1 MVSGER
7 PFVSYSQLT
16 PGKTGSAKT
25 DEIAPTNQMSRNPM
39 TLRTRRVDRVFI
51 DVDFSLPFDS
61 YRNNWS
67 RILWP
72 NMLLYD
78 NPCTVACTTDFSI
91 SLLYHKFMK
100 SDLRI
105 SIKDYLRNKNLK
117 ILLERAF
124 SSHRQFYVSM
134 NGSPWPKDGRPVSLT
149 KLLTAIRKAL
159 VKSS

>member
-72 NMLLYD
+72 NDPAQAGRGNGVRLPTD
-78 NPCTVACTTDFSI
+78 AQSRPC
-91 SLLYHKFMK
+91 L
-100 SDLRI
+100 
-105 SIKDYLRNKNLK
+105 
-117 ILLERAF
+117 
-124 SSHRQFYVSM
+124 Q
-134 NGSPWPKDGRPVSLT
+134 PDG
-149 KLLTAIRKAL
+149 
-159 VKSS
+159 

>member
-1 MVSGER
+1 
-7 PFVSYSQLT
+7 
-16 PGKTGSAKT
+16 
-25 DEIAPTNQMSRNPM
+25 
-39 TLRTRRVDRVFI
+39 
-51 DVDFSLPFDS
+51 
-61 YRNNWS
+61 
-67 RILWP
+67 
-72 NMLLYD
+72 MLLYD
-78 NPCTVACTTDFSI
+78 YPCTVACTTDFSI

-105 SIKDYLRNKNLK
+105 SIKDYRRNKNLK

-149 KLLTAIRKAL
+149 KLLAAIRKAL